1 MQFMQQNAVYVF
13 IALLMGWLL
22 WQRIIAPKLSG
33 VKSISASEY
42 MKMRNQPHVLLDV
55 RQSGEWASGH
65 PKAARHMPL
74 GEVAR
79 RMQEIEQGKPVV
91 VICASGNRSAMA
103 ATTLAK
109 SGFATVYNFSGGM
122 GAWQSAG
129 LPVSSGT

>member
-42 MKMRNQPHVLLDV
+42 MQMRNQPHVLLDV
-55 RQSGEWASGH
+55 RQSGEWASSH

-79 RMQEIEQGKPVV
+79 RMQEIEQGTPVV